1 MSLFYGGRLLS
12 ETNLLAVAM
21 PQKSSLF
28 SFNSGRAENYSYDS
42 SDGRPQPGYYFEAG
56 GM

>member
-1 MSLFYGGRLLS
+1 MSLFYGGQLLS
-12 ETNLLAVAM
+12 EINLLAVAM

-42 SDGRPQPGYYFEAG
+42 SDGRPQPDYYFEAG
-56 GM
+56 GK